1 MTGNKLEE
9 YRKQIDEIDKN
20 IVELFAKRF
29 EIVKQIGKCKK
40 ENNILVVD
48 NNRFQKVL
56 EKVENMAMKQG
67 ISKDFID
74 EIYYTIHKYACELE
88 K

>member
-40 ENNILVVD
+40 ENNIPVVD

-74 EIYYTIHKYACELE
+74 EIYRTIHKYACELE